1 MTVEFDSYELSY
13 NSLKDVIEYLVEDI
27 KTHLEMGDVEIA
39 IKKQILL
46 EKCCLWSTGDLS
58 YPIEENFKGLI

>member
-1 MTVEFDSYELSY
+1 MAIDIDPYELSY
-13 NSLKDVIEYLVEDI
+13 NSLKNIIDYLVEDV
-27 KTHLEMGDVEIA
+27 KTHLEMGNIEIA